1 MSKNSET
8 ARAPLS
14 GTHLY
19 KEPLDAE
26 RIGDPRSS
34 LIGCNLCG
42 VARKYLQSEGGC
54 NSTLLNVGNDIFGE
68 TPRHQ
73 ERGSS
78 GEYSVELEYPQIKGG
93 CHSTSL
99 NAGNGI
105 VNETPRHQESD
116 SPDARV
122 VADKSPNDEFELSN
136 CLHRMS
142 VMTSAL
148 V

>member
-1 MSKNSET
+1 MEVQDLRRNAHFYSEVLESHEPTFARQKKRYWREPLTDSASLLDIRMSELLDSDVKKNSET
-8 ARAPLS
+8 ARASLS

-42 VARKYLQSEGGC
+42 VARKYPQSEGGC

-68 TPRHQ
+68 TLRHQ

-78 GEYSVELEYPQIKGG
+78 GEYSVEL
-93 CHSTSL
+93 
-99 NAGNGI
+99 
-105 VNETPRHQESD
+105 
-116 SPDARV
+116 
-122 VADKSPNDEFELSN
+122 
-136 CLHRMS
+136 
-142 VMTSAL
+142 
-148 V
+148 